1 MIGIVGGSAKG
12 GLDVASIPKIR
23 PKSKKKS
30 VWINFSVMRSFNVLN
45 CTNACL

>member
-23 PKSKKKS
+23 PKSKKK
-30 VWINFSVMRSFNVLN
+30 IRLDQFFGHALI
-45 CTNACL
+45 